1 MRLIPEYEPVGLLYL
16 SFVQEFFNSRFKF
29 GKAIC
34 KIAKVAS
41 RYVDVEI
48 FITYQDIQ
56 YLEKEMEA
64 SNLDS
69 VNIVFNYDSPGR
81 GILAEYTP
89 IFAETNDGVG
99 TAIIFNNSKLNSFEK
114 LRSFS
119 DRLAKKLNL
128 NLLDIEDEFTT
139 SALIVNEN
147 LCLVSEDL
155 FQDSNAQRKLTFFQE
170 HFSEQTFVQV
180 PSLAEE
186 VTPDLDTY
194 LWSIKPNVWIVSEY
208 PEDSKQAES
217 IGPALETLRKFNQT
231 IHRVP
236 GLERIAY
243 DDINTIPN
251 YTNGL
256 IINNAALCPAY
267 NRPEDEIVVE
277 ILKSY
282 GYDVFPINCRDI
294 ILTQCGIHC
303 ISKTVP
309 KSIISTITDKRI
321 IKEIS

>member
-1 MRLIPEYEPVGLLYL
+1 MRLIPEYETVGLLYL
-16 SFVQEFFNSRFKF
+16 CFVQKFFNSRFKY

-34 KIAKVAS
+34 DIARIAS
-41 RYVDVEI
+41 RYVNVEI
-48 FITYQDIQ
+48 FVTNQDIP
-56 YLEKEMEA
+56 YLLEEMKTA
-64 SNLDS
+64 NLDS
-69 VNIVFNYDSPGR
+69 TNITINYDSPER

-89 IFAETNDGVG
+89 IFGETNDEGY
-99 TAIIFNNSKLNSFEK
+99 AIIFNNTKLNSFEK

-119 DRLAKKLNL
+119 ERLSKKLSL

-139 SALIVNEN
+139 SAIAVNEN
-147 LCLVSEDL
+147 LCLLLKDL
-155 FQDSNAQRKLTFFQE
+155 FQDFDAQRKFLFFQE
-170 HFSEQTFVQV
+170 HFSEQTFTQV

-194 LWSIKPNVWIVSEY
+194 LWPIKPNVWVVSEY
-208 PEDSKQAES
+208 PEGSKQAVS
-217 IGPALETLRKFNQT
+217 IEPAIETLRKYNQT

-251 YTNGL
+251 YANGI

-267 NRPEDEIVVE
+267 NRPEDKIVVE

-282 GYDVFPINCRDI
+282 GYDVFPINCLDI

-303 ISKTVP
+303 VSKTVP
-309 KSIISTITDKRI
+309 KSIMSTITDKRT